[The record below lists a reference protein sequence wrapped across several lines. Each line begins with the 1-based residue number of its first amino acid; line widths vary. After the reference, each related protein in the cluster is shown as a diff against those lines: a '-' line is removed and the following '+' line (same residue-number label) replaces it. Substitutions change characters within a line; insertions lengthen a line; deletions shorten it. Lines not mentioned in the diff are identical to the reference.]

1 MQLES
6 VNRDP
11 YHRETEHAFRDAN
24 PQIGG
29 RDIGEPEG
37 EDAKKKEERKRERER

>member
-11 YHRETEHAFRDAN
+11 YHRETEHAFRNAN
-24 PQIGG
+24 PQMGE
-29 RDIGEPEG
+29 RDIGKPEG
-37 EDAKKKEERKRERER
+37 EDAK